1 MKIQNTINY
10 PRGLFISSPFK
21 GGGGCLIET
30 GHLFEMGGLLK
41 LEKIRDLEHKVE
53 KLKYK
58 KVGGQAAKD
67 KKQISTSSW

>member
-1 MKIQNTINY
+1 
-10 PRGLFISSPFK
+10 
-21 GGGGCLIET
+21 
-30 GHLFEMGGLLK
+30 MGGLLK